1 MKRTDSIV
9 INWGLVILWMIVI
22 FSFSTES
29 FSSEK
34 STPFLARLLADLLPD
49 ALAQRMDTIVYL
61 IRKLS
66 HWSEYFILGI
76 LLMRALNPHISK
88 QPALR
93 RMVWSILL
101 ATLYAATD
109 EYHQTLVPGRSANS
123 LDIVIDS
130 FGALCGTLW
139 CHLRNRSD
147 KSSSTSPEL
156 EAGGRTGFHRK
167 KT

>member
-1 MKRTDSIV
+1 MGSIV
-9 INWGLVILWMIVI
+9 VNWALVILWMILI
-22 FSFSTES
+22 FSFSTEP

-34 STPFLARLLADLLPD
+34 STPFLAALLADLLPHG
-49 ALAQRMDTIVYL
+49 LARHMETIVYL

-76 LLMRALNPHISK
+76 LLMRALKAQIPR

-93 RMVWSILL
+93 RMLWSILL
-101 ATLYAATD
+101 ATLYAVTD
-109 EYHQTLVPGRSANS
+109 EYHQTLVPGRSANL
-123 LDIVIDS
+123 LDVVIDS

-147 KSSSTSPEL
+147 NSSLKPRGT
-156 EAGGRTGFHRK
+156 
-167 KT
+167 

>member
-1 MKRTDSIV
+1 MKRTGSIV
-9 INWGLVILWMIVI
+9 ANWGLLILWMILI

-34 STPFLARLLADLLPD
+34 STPFLARLLADLLPPS
-49 ALAQRMDTIVYL
+49 LARHMDTIVYL
-61 IRKLS
+61 IRKLG

-76 LLMRALNPHISK
+76 LLMRALKPHISRR
-88 QPALR
+88 PALR

-109 EYHQTLVPGRSANS
+109 EYHQMLVPGRSANPF
-123 LDIVIDS
+123 DVVIDS

-147 KSSSTSPEL
+147 KRP
-156 EAGGRTGFHRK
+156 
-167 KT
+167 

>member
-1 MKRTDSIV
+1 VKRIGSIV
-9 INWGLVILWMIVI
+9 VNWALVILWMILI
-22 FSFSTES
+22 FSFSTEP

-34 STPFLARLLADLLPD
+34 STPFLAALLADLLPHG
-49 ALAQRMDTIVYL
+49 LARHMETIVYL

-76 LLMRALNPHISK
+76 LLIRALKAQIPR

-93 RMVWSILL
+93 RMLWSILL
-101 ATLYAATD
+101 ATLYAVTD
-109 EYHQTLVPGRSANS
+109 EYHQTLVPGRSANL
-123 LDIVIDS
+123 LDVVIDS

-147 KSSSTSPEL
+147 NSSLKPRGT
-156 EAGGRTGFHRK
+156 
-167 KT
+167 

>member
-1 MKRTDSIV
+1 MKRIGSIV
-9 INWGLVILWMIVI
+9 VNWALVILWMILI
-22 FSFSTES
+22 FSFSTEP

-34 STPFLARLLADLLPD
+34 STPFLAALLADLLPHG
-49 ALAQRMDTIVYL
+49 LARHMETIVYL

-76 LLMRALNPHISK
+76 LLMRALKAQIPR

-93 RMVWSILL
+93 RMLWSILL
-101 ATLYAATD
+101 ATLYAVTD
-109 EYHQTLVPGRSANS
+109 EYHQTLVPGRSANL
-123 LDIVIDS
+123 LDVVIDS

-147 KSSSTSPEL
+147 NSSLKPRGT
-156 EAGGRTGFHRK
+156 
-167 KT
+167 

>member
-1 MKRTDSIV
+1 VKRIGSIV
-9 INWGLVILWMIVI
+9 VNWALVILWMILI
-22 FSFSTES
+22 FSFSTEP

-34 STPFLARLLADLLPD
+34 STPFLAALLADLLPHG
-49 ALAQRMDTIVYL
+49 LARHMETIVYL

-76 LLMRALNPHISK
+76 LLMRALKAQIPR

-93 RMVWSILL
+93 RMLWSILL
-101 ATLYAATD
+101 ATLYAVTD
-109 EYHQTLVPGRSANS
+109 EYHQTLVPGRSANL
-123 LDIVIDS
+123 LDVVIDS

-147 KSSSTSPEL
+147 NLSLKPRGT
-156 EAGGRTGFHRK
+156 
-167 KT
+167 

>member
-1 MKRTDSIV
+1 VKRIGSIV
-9 INWGLVILWMIVI
+9 VNWALVILWMILI
-22 FSFSTES
+22 FSFSTEP

-34 STPFLARLLADLLPD
+34 STPFLAALLADLLPHG
-49 ALAQRMDTIVYL
+49 LARHMETIVYL

-76 LLMRALNPHISK
+76 LLMRALKAQIPR

-93 RMVWSILL
+93 RMLWSILL
-101 ATLYAATD
+101 ATLYAVTD
-109 EYHQTLVPGRSANS
+109 EYHQTLVPGRSANL
-123 LDIVIDS
+123 LDVVIDS

-147 KSSSTSPEL
+147 NSSLKPRGT
-156 EAGGRTGFHRK
+156 
-167 KT
+167 